1 MMLQKNEIYE
11 TEITGMTHEGSGVC
25 RIDNMAV
32 FVPMTAVGDR
42 LRVKIVKV
50 LKTYAFGI
58 VDTLIEPA
66 PHRCEPDCPVFRQCG
81 GCVYRHV
88 DYAQELEYKE
98 DQVQDAF
105 TRIGKLSPV
114 FEEILSADEET
125 AWHTADLCS
134 EAALGGECQRRPAAY
149 RNKAQY
155 PVAMQDG
162 KLVCGFYAKHSHR
175 VIPFTECRLQPEI
188 FTKLLQY
195 LLPKLQ
201 EAGVSAYDEK
211 THTGLLRH
219 IYLRRGAYSGET
231 MLCFV
236 VRKSIRR
243 KVKGLLAGIQAEFP
257 EVVSISENINP
268 DRTNVILGKTT
279 ELLAGKM
286 TISDTMCGN
295 PVELS
300 PESFYQVNTKQAEQL
315 YGIAKDYA
323 QLSGGELLLDLYCG
337 AGTIGL
343 SMADRAGKIIGAEV
357 IPEAVEN
364 AKKNAQRCGI
374 ENAEF
379 HCGDAGKIAQMLK
392 GQGTS
397 PDVVVLD
404 PPRKG
409 CDENT
414 ITAVAEMQSKRIVM
428 ISCNP
433 STAARD
439 AARFAE
445 LGYTVEKVRAV
456 DLFPGTGHVECVV
469 LMSRDKA

>member
-1 MMLQKNEIYE
+1 MLQKNGIYE

-25 RIDNMAV
+25 RIGNMAV

-58 VDTLIEPA
+58 VDTLIAPA

-88 DYAQELEYKE
+88 DYAQELAYKA
-98 DQVQDAF
+98 DQVRDAF
-105 TRIGKLSPV
+105 TRIGKLSPE

-125 AWHTADLCS
+125 AGHA
-134 EAALGGECQRRPAAY
+134 EHQRRPAAY

-175 VIPFTECRLQPEI
+175 VIPFMECRLQPEI

-201 EAGVSAYDEK
+201 EAGVSAYDEQ

-243 KVKGLLAGIQAEFP
+243 RVKGLLAGIQENFP

-279 ELLAGKM
+279 ELLAGKA
-286 TISDTMCGN
+286 TITDTMCGN

-300 PESFYQVNTKQAEQL
+300 PESFYQVNTKQAERL

-364 AKKNAQRCGI
+364 AKKNAERCGI
-374 ENAEF
+374 KNAEF
-379 HCGDAGKIAQMLK
+379 HCGDAGEIAQMLK

-409 CDENT
+409 CDDNT
-414 ITAVAEMQSKRIVM
+414 ITAIAEMQPECVVM

-445 LGYTVEKVRAV
+445 LGYTAEKVRAV

-469 LMSRDKA
+469 LMSRDKG

>member
-11 TEITGMTHEGSGVC
+11 AEITGMTQEGSGVA
-25 RIDNMAV
+25 RIDGMAV
-32 FVPMTAVGDR
+32 FVPMTAVGDK
-42 LRVKIVKV
+42 LRVRIVKV
-50 LKTYAFGI
+50 LKSYAFGI
-58 VDTLIEPA
+58 IDTLLEPA
-66 PHRCEPDCPVFRQCG
+66 DGRCEPDCPVFRQCG

-88 DYAQELEYKE
+88 SYAKELQYKAE
-98 DQVQDAF
+98 QVQDAF
-105 TRIGKLSPV
+105 TRIGRLDPE
-114 FEEILSADEET
+114 FEPILGAPEGD
-125 AWHTADLCS
+125 A
-134 EAALGGECQRRPAAY
+134 RPDGY

-155 PVAMQDG
+155 PVSMQDG
-162 KLVCGFYAKHSHR
+162 KLVCGFYARHSHR
-175 VIPFTECRLQPEI
+175 VIPFTACRLQPEL
-188 FTKLLQY
+188 FTRLLDA

-201 EAGVSAYDEK
+201 KAGISAYDEK
-211 THTGLLRH
+211 THTGVLRH
-219 IYLRRGAYSGET
+219 IYLRQGAYSGET

-243 KVKGLLAGIQAEFP
+243 QIAGLLAEIQAAFP

-268 DRTNVILGKTT
+268 ERTNVILGRTT
-279 ELLAGKM
+279 TVLAGKP
-286 TISDTMCGN
+286 TISDTMCGGD
-295 PVELS
+295 VALS
-300 PESFYQVNTKQAEQL
+300 PESFYQVNTKQAERL

-337 AGTIGL
+337 AGTMGL

-364 AKKNAQRCGI
+364 AKQNAQHRGI

-379 HCGDAGKIAQMLK
+379 HCGDAGEIAQMLK
-392 GQGTS
+392 AQGIA
-397 PDVVVLD
+397 PDVVVVD

-409 CDENT
+409 CDEQT
-414 ITAVAEMQSKRIVM
+414 ITAVAGMQPRRVVM

-433 STAARD
+433 ATAARD

-445 LGYTVEKVRAV
+445 LGYTAEKVRAV

-469 LMSRDKA
+469 LMSRNKK